1 MLPLLEIKSKKH
13 VTQNGRDFKLSEE
26 EFSAF
31 LGINILM
38 GIHKLP
44 SIKNYWAI
52 GEGLESLLIQKQ
64 MTWTQFMEI
73 LRNTHFTDNLP
84 ELPS

>member
-1 MLPLLEIKSKKH
+1 
-13 VTQNGRDFKLSEE
+13 
-26 EFSAF
+26 
-31 LGINILM
+31 M

-64 MTWTQFMEI
+64 MA
-73 LRNTHFTDNLP
+73 
-84 ELPS
+84 